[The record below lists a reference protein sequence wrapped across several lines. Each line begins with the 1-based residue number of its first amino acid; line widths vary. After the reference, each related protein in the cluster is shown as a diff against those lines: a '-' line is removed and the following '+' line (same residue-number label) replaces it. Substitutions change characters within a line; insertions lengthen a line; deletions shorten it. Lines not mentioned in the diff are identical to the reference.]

1 MPKHRASAMKRD
13 ILKRFLEL
21 VQSKNRLGELEES
34 ILRAKTL
41 ISLDIKLDS
50 IEDDYFMN
58 REHRR
63 VKK

>member
-1 MPKHRASAMKRD
+1 MKRD

>member
-1 MPKHRASAMKRD
+1 MKRD

-21 VQSKNRLGELEES
+21 VQSKNKLGELEES
-34 ILRAKTL
+34 LLRAKTL

>member
-1 MPKHRASAMKRD
+1 MKRD

-21 VQSKNRLGELEES
+21 VQSKNKLGELEES

-41 ISLDIKLDS
+41 INLDIKLDNLG
-50 IEDDYFMN
+50 DDYFMN

>member
-1 MPKHRASAMKRD
+1 MKRD

-34 ILRAKTL
+34 LLRAKTL

-50 IEDDYFMN
+50 IQDDYFMN

-63 VKK
+63 VKKRK

>member
-1 MPKHRASAMKRD
+1 MKRD

-41 ISLDIKLDS
+41 ISLDIKLDNLG
-50 IEDDYFMN
+50 DDYFMN

>member
-1 MPKHRASAMKRD
+1 MKRD

-41 ISLDIKLDS
+41 INLDIKLDNLG
-50 IEDDYFMN
+50 DDYFMN

>member
-1 MPKHRASAMKRD
+1 MKRD

-21 VQSKNRLGELEES
+21 VQSKNKLGELEES

>member
-1 MPKHRASAMKRD
+1 MKRD

-21 VQSKNRLGELEES
+21 VQSKNKLGELEES
-34 ILRAKTL
+34 LLRSKTL

>member
-1 MPKHRASAMKRD
+1 MKRD
-13 ILKRFLEL
+13 ILKRFLEM

>member
-1 MPKHRASAMKRD
+1 MKRD

-34 ILRAKTL
+34 LLRAKTL